1 MPPSNLA
8 AAANLLARSGA
19 VLLSK
24 VKSVEVWAWAKLE
37 KQPLKHK
44 HKAVQRAK
52 WRTGVTVKRLEFNML

>member
-24 VKSVEVWAWAKLE
+24 VKSVAVWAWAKLA
-37 KQPLKHK
+37 KLPLKHK
-44 HKAVQRAK
+44 HKAAQRAS
-52 WRTGVTVKRLEFNML
+52 RLTGVTVKRLEFSML